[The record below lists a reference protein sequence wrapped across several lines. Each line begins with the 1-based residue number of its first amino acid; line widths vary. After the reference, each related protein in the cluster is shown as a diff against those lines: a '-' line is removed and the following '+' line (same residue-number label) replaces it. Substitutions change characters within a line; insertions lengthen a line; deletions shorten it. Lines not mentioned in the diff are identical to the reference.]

1 MTHPIGVSTA
11 YFPAEWRAA
20 LTTVDDAVKRV
31 FLSRIVAVVLLAALC
46 PQFLHVTENILFDD
60 RPVSSL
66 YIILIMLSKKKKKK
80 NKGVFWNYLDDKPAI
95 SMTFLIFSEP
105 RFCENGF

>member
-1 MTHPIGVSTA
+1 MVMTHPIGVSTA

-46 PQFLHVTENILFDD
+46 PQFLHGAENFFFDN
-60 RPVSSL
+60 RLVGVL
-66 YIILIMLSKKKKKK
+66 YIILLALPV
-80 NKGVFWNYLDDKPAI
+80 VFDLPACPPYL
-95 SMTFLIFSEP
+95 FLRDSY
-105 RFCENGF
+105 